1 MHMNEKILVN
11 KLKVK
16 SGFDVVKT
24 DTKEEKTKS
33 SLPPFSD
40 TVVIESDD
48 FVVDET
54 TESL

>member
-1 MHMNEKILVN
+1 MNEKILVN